1 MYFKSILHAI
11 WQLSLLSIYYLCEV
25 DLTMTSYSILRLFYS
40 KTFSAGLVFSRNRV
54 FSEKYRPQIKTM
66 QCNLKKSLVLV
77 QYDALPDL
85 CMAMV
90 LYMSFDKI
98 LLTV

>member
-1 MYFKSILHAI
+1 M
-11 WQLSLLSIYYLCEV
+11 
-25 DLTMTSYSILRLFYS
+25 
-40 KTFSAGLVFSRNRV
+40 FSRNRV

-85 CMAMV
+85 CMAIRV
-90 LYMSFDKI
+90 TSLEQLSIAEFSCGFSKAKG
-98 LLTV
+98 L